1 MTKFINFSEGSFK
14 KITSFIIAAVVCVS
28 LALPGKAEA
37 GWLENQFNA
46 VQSKLNNLT
55 SKLSTVNTRVTN
67 VYSKVINA
75 AGSISD
81 GKVQNLIADVKV
93 MLQEAV
99 NTQQA
104 GVAEF
109 MGLDNCALNGF
120 SPCDMFRADLIE
132 IVHIM
137 RGLNNQIL
145 AFPNIPGLN
154 LQMQDMGFADLIE
167 KIPGRVLLPLYKVMT
182 KTQLLDPALFDA
194 LREAGDNLAEVKT
207 VLFSNEAPLNTF
219 APAAL
224 SFGCT
229 VVNNRSTFLTIVAN
243 TYSGIGM
250 LTEVLGGVFQAFGE
264 TVIAGPVEMDAGVH
278 GYFHGTLNS
287 NNLGS
292 FGELLGAI
300 SGAFSFVGSL
310 VSDKVSSCGSD
321 ANQALLISNQDAIL
335 ASMGGG
341 TVPNPD
347 LLANQE
353 LIIENQ
359 LTILEGQ
366 LETRCA
372 SRKNKPKPCVHF
384 RGNGF
389 GGKKKPLP

>member
-1 MTKFINFSEGSFK
+1 MTFK
-14 KITSFIIAAVVCVS
+14 KLSMGNCTKINSFIIAAVVCVS
-28 LALPGKAEA
+28 LALPGNADA
-37 GWLENQFNA
+37 GWIEDQFNA
-46 VQSKLNNLT
+46 VQSKLNSIRSN
-55 SKLSTVNTRVTN
+55 LSTVNSRVTN

-104 GVAEF
+104 GVTEF
-109 MGLDNCALNGF
+109 MGGGNCIANDGTPCGF
-120 SPCDMFRADLIE
+120 FRTDLIE
-132 IVHIM
+132 IVHTV
-137 RGLNNQIL
+137 RELNNQIL

-154 LQMQDMGFADLIE
+154 LQIQDMGFADLID
-167 KIPGRVLLPLYKVMT
+167 KIPPRALLPLYKVMT

-194 LREAGDNLAEVKT
+194 LREAGNDLAEVKT
-207 VLFSNEAPLNTF
+207 VLFPNQAPLNTF

-229 VVNNRSTFLTIVAN
+229 GVNNRSTFLTITATSFN
-243 TYSGIGM
+243 GIGM

-264 TVIAGPVEMDAGVH
+264 TVIGGPVEMDAGVH
-278 GYFHGTLNS
+278 GYFHGTLNT

-292 FGELLGAI
+292 LGELLEAI

-310 VSDKVSSCGSD
+310 VSDKVSSCGSE
-321 ANQALLISNQDAIL
+321 ANQELLIANQDAIL

-341 TVPNPD
+341 TVPNPN

-359 LTILEGQ
+359 QSILEGQ
-366 LETRCA
+366 QETRCA
-372 SRKNKPKPCVHF
+372 FRKNKPKQCVRF